1 MENTP
6 VFNTNNHLRRQRLH
20 ELLIALIHQQVD
32 LELMDS
38 EEPNLNSLNSPQS
51 IEMDPGRWI
60 ERNRRIIKKYQSLVR
75 SAVAL
80 DALLDSENIN
90 STSDGNN

>member
-1 MENTP
+1 MQDTP
-6 VFNTNNHLRRQRLH
+6 VFSTNSHSRRQRLH

-32 LELMDS
+32 LELMDAQ
-38 EEPNLNSLNSPQS
+38 EPNLNSNNSPQS

-60 ERNRRIIKKYQSLVR
+60 DKNRRIIKKYQSLVR